1 MSKAS
6 NIQQRKDVQVLM
18 LGFSLV
24 GIGFSIRRLANNR
37 KNTDKLEQAAEV
49 LGLLASIVA
58 FIAAVRKMRKGD

>member
-1 MSKAS
+1 MSKP

-37 KNTDKLEQAAEV
+37 KNTDKLEQTAEV

>member
-1 MSKAS
+1 MSKP

>member
-1 MSKAS
+1 MSNKP

-37 KNTDKLEQAAEV
+37 KNTDKLEQTAEV

-58 FIAAVRKMRKGD
+58 FIAAIRKMKRGD